1 MRYYH
6 KLILTIWTLNIFI
19 SAWDNPHGKKKKG
32 SKRKVNEGSDLFTI
46 YYYC

>member
-32 SKRKVNEGSDLFTI
+32 QKEK
-46 YYYC
+46 

>member
-6 KLILTIWTLNIFI
+6 KLILTIRTLNIFI
-19 SAWDNPHGKKKKG
+19 SAWDNPHGKKKRT
-32 SKRKVNEGSDLFTI
+32 KRKVNEGSDLFTI